1 MKKKNLKKSQNSII
15 DPIASSVALIHFTVS
30 FFTDR
35 LFFDYWPPLGTDK
48 LIRLTI
54 FKGLFLV
61 VLILIW
67 HAVFNIVRKIR
78 DKSVNMTWLKCSLA
92 YFSAL
97 FLLTIC
103 AWPGFWEW
111 DEFYILAANV
121 NLHIHVWQSMLSNI
135 IYALS
140 LMILPFPTGVVL
152 VQIVFVSVIVGYV
165 LSFAFEEFKPGIA
178 GKIILW
184 IPFFILPVLYYAQA
198 PIRLGFYSFLE
209 LLFITMLYKLCKY
222 GSWTMGES
230 ILAVV
235 LVSVIATWRTEGIYY
250 LVIAPILIWVFMK
263 DKDRRYKA
271 VLTVFI
277 VILTLLQYFVQS
289 HLYKSSTSDDYEI
302 TAYINPVEELV
313 GYAADHDPDEA
324 DNELIN
330 EIGRVFDTDIL
341 ISNYQAGIRGVD
353 TFWQRKAIKDHTE
366 DDLKAMKSAYVKLIM
381 KYPEV
386 FIKERLRMYWH
397 SDMLIG
403 STLDL
408 YNDER
413 DMAVGF
419 VNNYNLTGPVNQKVR
434 SFIVNLIE
442 TNNSPM
448 LHNVLW
454 HPFAPQLIL
463 LLIMIYCLIRKK
475 YGYSGMLFLV
485 LARVPLVIV
494 TAPEKYFM
502 YYFPTYLIGLF
513 ACACVLARLFSRSDK
528 QERSWGN

>member
-1 MKKKNLKKSQNSII
+1 MKKIKKYFKNSII
-15 DPIASSVALIHFTVS
+15 DPMASLAALIHFIIS

-35 LFFDYWPPLGTDK
+35 LFFDYWPPFGTDA
-48 LIRLTI
+48 LNRMMI

-78 DKSVNMTWLKCSLA
+78 DKSVNKTWLKCSLA
-92 YFSAL
+92 YFAVL
-97 FLLTIC
+97 FILTIC

-140 LMILPFPTGVVL
+140 IMILPFPTGVVL
-152 VQIVFVSVIVGYV
+152 VQIVFVSAIVGYV

-222 GSWTMGES
+222 GSWTMGET

-250 LVIAPILIWVFMK
+250 MVIAPVLIWIFIK
-263 DKDRRYKA
+263 NEDRHYKT
-271 VLTVFI
+271 VLTIFI
-277 VILTLLQYFVQS
+277 VILTLFQYFMQS
-289 HLYKSSTSDDYEI
+289 HLYNSSTSDNYEI
-302 TAYINPVEELV
+302 TAYINSVEELV
-313 GYAADHDPDEA
+313 GYAATHDPDEA

-330 EIGRVFDTDIL
+330 EIGKVFDTDIL
-341 ISNYQAGIRGVD
+341 ISNYQAGIGGVN
-353 TFWQRKAIKDHTE
+353 TFWQGTSIKEHSE

-381 KYPEV
+381 KYPGV
-386 FIKERLRMYWH
+386 FTKERLRMYWH
-397 SDMLIG
+397 SDMIIC
-403 STLDL
+403 STLNL

-413 DMAVGF
+413 DMVVGF
-419 VNNYNLTGPVNQKVR
+419 VNNYKLTGPVNQKVR
-434 SFIVNLIE
+434 SFAVNLIE
-442 TNNSPM
+442 TNNSPK
-448 LHNVLW
+448 LRKILW

-463 LLIMIYCLIRKK
+463 LLILIYCLFRKK
-475 YGYSGMLFLV
+475 FGYAGILFLI

-502 YYFPTYLIGLF
+502 YYFPTYLIGLV
-513 ACACVLARLFSRSDK
+513 ACACVLARLFTRSEK
-528 QERSWGN
+528 PE